1 MRYASLILLALL
13 LVGATACQQG
23 SVTRTDVN
31 DAATTAKVKT
41 ALAADPTVSATS
53 INVDTSAGVVTLT
66 GKVPDEQARQKALQ
80 LARGTSGVS
89 RVTDQL
95 SVDPSVRAERSEDTA
110 IESARVGARAAAD
123 LAIEASIKS
132 ALGASRKVNAGD
144 VRVHVD
150 KGVVTLEAESGK
162 KPDMDAAAAIAR
174 KVPGVKEVKVPALRP
189 QGGGEF

>member
-1 MRYASLILLALL
+1 MRYERFILLALL
-13 LVGATACQQG
+13 LVGAAACQQG
-23 SVTRTDVN
+23 SVTRTDVS

-66 GKVPDEQARQKALQ
+66 GKVPDEQARQKALE
-80 LARGTSGVS
+80 LARATSGVT

-95 SVDPSVRAERSEDTA
+95 TIDPSVRGARSEDTA
-110 IESARVGARAAAD
+110 MESARVGARAAAD
-123 LAIEASIKS
+123 LAIEASVKS

-150 KGVVTLEAESGK
+150 KGVVTLEPDSGK
-162 KPDMDAAAAIAR
+162 KPDLDAAAAIAR

-189 QGGGEF
+189 QGGGEP